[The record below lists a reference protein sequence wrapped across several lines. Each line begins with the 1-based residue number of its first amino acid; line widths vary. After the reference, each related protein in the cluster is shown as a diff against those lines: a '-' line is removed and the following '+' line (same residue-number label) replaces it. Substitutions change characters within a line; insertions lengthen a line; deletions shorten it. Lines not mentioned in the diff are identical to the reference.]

1 MSYSNINDAYNIQS
15 GGYNLSQMDY
25 NSLYKSEEPVGILP
39 EENMSWG
46 SLDGTNLIDD
56 NKSKT
61 IINSKSQLNTPNSAN
76 LTNSNKTTKTLT
88 HRECI
93 NIYNNQEKYKKTI
106 KDQAIKHINGC
117 KMCKET
123 MKDTKKKSLDSQIQ
137 SQLSLDSY
145 NSPHNNSKSSHI
157 EKILNNL
164 SSNSTI
170 HHDNIPHTSQT
181 NNLDLSNIKIENE
194 LKTLAEKING
204 ESNLKYQNALIQNNI
219 SKYLEDLEEKKN
231 INKKLDKIIEL
242 IETNSNIKNIK
253 NKDSKNFYDS
263 VNISSELYNNL
274 SKLNELVK
282 PNNLIQQTQQT
293 QQTQQLQQLQTGYDW
308 LLYLGVI
315 IIIILLIVDIILR
328 FNISK

>member
-1 MSYSNINDAYNIQS
+1 MSYSSINDAYNIQS
-15 GGYNLSQMDY
+15 GYNLNLSQMDY

-46 SLDGTNLIDD
+46 SLDGTNLLDD
-56 NKSKT
+56 NNEHKSKRT
-61 IINSKSQLNTPNSAN
+61 LKSNPKQQLNT
-76 LTNSNKTTKTLT
+76 NKITKNLT

-106 KDQAIKHINGC
+106 IDQAIKHINGC
-117 KMCKET
+117 KMCKDT
-123 MKDTKKKSLDSQIQ
+123 MKDTKKKSLDSQIL
-137 SQLSLDSY
+137 SQLDS
-145 NSPHNNSKSSHI
+145 SDNSKSSHI

-164 SSNSTI
+164 ASNSTI
-170 HHDNIPHTSQT
+170 QT
-181 NNLDLSNIKIENE
+181 ENTVNNTQTKNLDLSNIKIENE
-194 LKTLAEKING
+194 LKTLADKING

-242 IETNSNIKNIK
+242 IEIDSTVKNTK

-263 VNISSELYNNL
+263 VGMFSSPELYHNL

-282 PNNLIQQTQQT
+282 PNHLTQQDQQTQQT
-293 QQTQQLQQLQTGYDW
+293 QHNNSIIQSGYD
-308 LLYLGVI
+308 LFLYLGVI

-328 FNISK
+328 LNITK